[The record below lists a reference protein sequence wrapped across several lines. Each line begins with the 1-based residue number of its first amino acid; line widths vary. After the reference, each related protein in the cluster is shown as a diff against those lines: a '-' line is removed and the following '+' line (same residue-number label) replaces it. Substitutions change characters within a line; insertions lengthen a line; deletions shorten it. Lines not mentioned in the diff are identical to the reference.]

1 MIAAAVLA
9 LGLQAAAPPPQQ
21 LPDRPQFRG
30 QGQMAIFD
38 MVCGRVFPDEAR
50 IATAM
55 ARIPGTRPLPPDEV
69 RTYLKDDPGR
79 GWIMPAG
86 SSQIVVT
93 IEAPPIRSCAVRI
106 TNTDGVIDDVDRA
119 QRVGDDADA
128 HVIGV
133 GHVAQLF
140 DVLDHRGGP
149 VRLAHVERL
158 LLRLPGRGD
167 RGGGDR
173 GGRLRLAHRRGRIG
187 GARAVVG
194 SDRAVDRLGEGAR
207 GAGDRRR
214 GRCVASDRERGGR
227 RARHF
232 AHDR

>member
-21 LPDRPQFRG
+21 LPDKPQFRG

-55 ARIPGTRPLPPDEV
+55 ARIPGTRPLTPDEV

-106 TNTDGVIDDVDRA
+106 TNTDGVIDERKWQELLTAA
-119 QRVGDDADA
+119 QARSGGGFVTLPPQTFEVGDIRSQAS
-128 HVIGV
+128 GV
-133 GHVAQLF
+133 QKQGA
-140 DVLDHRGGP
+140 
-149 VRLAHVERL
+149 
-158 LLRLPGRGD
+158 
-167 RGGGDR
+167 
-173 GGRLRLAHRRGRIG
+173 G
-187 GARAVVG
+187 GAAEAIYLIRSTPKKPGYATEIRMVRQLV
-194 SDRAVDRLGEGAR
+194 APQ
-207 GAGDRRR
+207 
-214 GRCVASDRERGGR
+214 GR
-227 RARHF
+227 
-232 AHDR
+232 